1 MGKKRKARAPIGHLN
16 SAVEQN
22 DTFNDSEDDFVTGRE
37 KILLD
42 EGPAAKRRRRLEEED
57 AELLPSDEEVFGDGL
72 VSDDDDDAEDLLDE
86 PDDDAGEAADEEED
100 ERYWGD
106 KRGDYYGADEIED
119 EQDALDEEAEAR
131 RLQQKQLQNMT
142 DADFGFDEIAWAQA
156 EGQQT
161 TTSTTEKLPPVR
173 ISETATD
180 EERLQILNTRY
191 PEFEPLSSD
200 LLACNAEYEEL
211 KAVAKKQS
219 KSQASSKQVRLW
231 AVSAYMA
238 AIAMYLAVLTSTKD
252 GIALPPAELRQHPIM
267 TSLLRAR
274 QAWERTKDLKSE
286 KEAEAAQPTSAPPVQ
301 PPPKTTIANGIH
313 KPSKV
318 SQRGPDATATSVKT
332 IKPKKPKTIT
342 SASVSEP
349 GIADAR
355 VPKKSAASTSKPK
368 RTTIENLLAQ
378 SGPAKDEDDES
389 DFGDEVALTAEEAAA
404 KASKKKSLRF
414 YTSQIAQKAGKR
426 AFASRQ
432 AGGDD
437 DLPYKERIRDRQER
451 LKREVEQ
458 DRAEQAAMSDGGAS
472 DADYDENDLASK
484 MNNDANEYYNAL
496 TSAASAKKTD
506 KLARADAHALAAQQG
521 AQVYEEETVGPDG
534 KRKITYAIEKN
545 KGLQPRRKKEVRN
558 PRVKKKKKFE
568 EKKKKLA
575 SMRPVYKGGLKGAY
589 SGEGSGIK
597 MNVVKSVKL

>member
-1 MGKKRKARAPIGHLN
+1 MGKKRKARAPDGRVSGV
-16 SAVEQN
+16 SAQT
-22 DTFNDSEDDFVTGRE
+22 DTFDNSEDEFVAGRE

-57 AELLPSDEEVFGDGL
+57 AELMPSDEEVLANGV
-72 VSDDDDDAEDLLDE
+72 VSDNDDDDDLQDL
-86 PDDDAGEAADEEED
+86 PDDDADEPAEEEED

-142 DADFGFDEIAWAQA
+142 EADFGFDEIAWAQT
-156 EGQQT
+156 EKQKT
-161 TTSTTEKLPPVR
+161 TTSNIEKLPPVR
-173 ISETATD
+173 IAETATN

-191 PEFEPLSSD
+191 PEFEPLSND
-200 LLACNAEYEEL
+200 LLWCNAEYEEL
-211 KAVAKKQS
+211 KASAKWS
-219 KSQASSKQVRLW
+219 KGKTSSRRVRLW

-238 AIAMYLAVLTSTKD
+238 AIAMYLAVLTSSKD
-252 GIALPPAELRQHPIM
+252 GVALPPAELRQHTIM

-274 QAWERTKDLKSE
+274 QAWERTEDLESE
-286 KEAEAAQPTSAPPVQ
+286 EEMEEAEPTSVPPVQPSSKSAVTNGLQEPARNSQRGTETTATSLKPSKPKKSKIATSMSVPEASIADVRPSKKSAAQPT
-301 PPPKTTIANGIH
+301 
-313 KPSKV
+313 
-318 SQRGPDATATSVKT
+318 
-332 IKPKKPKTIT
+332 
-342 SASVSEP
+342 
-349 GIADAR
+349 
-355 VPKKSAASTSKPK
+355 KPK
-368 RTTIENLLAQ
+368 RTTLENLLAH
-378 SGPAKDEDDES
+378 SAPADDEAES
-389 DFGDEVALTAEEAAA
+389 DFGDEAALTAEEAAA

-426 AFASRQ
+426 ASASRQ

-458 DRAEQAAMSDGGAS
+458 ERAQQPTMSDGGDS

-484 MNNDANEYYNAL
+484 MNNDANEYYNTL
-496 TSAASAKKTD
+496 TSATSSKKAS
-506 KLARADAHALAAQQG
+506 KLARAEAHALAAQQG
-521 AQVYEEETVGPDG
+521 AQFYEEETVGPDG